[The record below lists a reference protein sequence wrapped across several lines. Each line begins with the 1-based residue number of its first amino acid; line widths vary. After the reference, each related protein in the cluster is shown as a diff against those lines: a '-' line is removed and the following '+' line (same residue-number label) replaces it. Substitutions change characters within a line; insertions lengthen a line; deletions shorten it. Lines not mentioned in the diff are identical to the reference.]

1 MVTIL
6 LGEQGAMIALSSH
19 SDPPLIYFYLKRP
32 VSSGSCHPLIY
43 SDLRR
48 PGSSHSGLLWS
59 IPLGQR
65 DEPIHTSRMYDING
79 PIITRGKAVLCII
92 GLWSFHRKKIA
103 DHVGP
108 ICSIVIM
115 APLRTLIRDDI
126 HSFIHSFIHFEHFYS
141 APSRRLLRSAPDSST
156 AKKESF

>member
-1 MVTIL
+1 MMVTIL
-6 LGEQGAMIALSSH
+6 LGEQGAMIAISSH

-32 VSSGSCHPLIY
+32 VSSRSGHPFIY

-48 PGSSHSGLLWS
+48 PRSSHSGPSLIYSACLDN
-59 IPLGQR
+59 GMKR
-65 DEPIHTSRMYDING
+65 IHTSRLYDIKG

-115 APLRTLIRDDI
+115 ARLRTLIRDDVI
-126 HSFIHSFIHFEHFYS
+126 NYC
-141 APSRRLLRSAPDSST
+141 
-156 AKKESF
+156 

>member
-1 MVTIL
+1 MMVTIL

-32 VSSGSCHPLIY
+32 VSSHRGNPLIY

-48 PGSSHSGLLWS
+48 PGSSHSGPPLIYSALDNGMDGYTSTRRGTEGETLL
-59 IPLGQR
+59 
-65 DEPIHTSRMYDING
+65 YDIWYG
-79 PIITRGKAVLCII
+79 RLYGIKRSHGKAVLCII

-103 DHVGP
+103 DHVDP

-115 APLRTLIRDDI
+115 ARLRTLIRDNMNTV
-126 HSFIHSFIHFEHFYS
+126 
-141 APSRRLLRSAPDSST
+141 R
-156 AKKESF
+156 

>member
-1 MVTIL
+1 MMVTIL

-19 SDPPLIYFYLKRP
+19 SDPPLIYFYL
-32 VSSGSCHPLIY
+32 
-43 SDLRR
+43 RR
-48 PGSSHSGLLWS
+48 PGSSHSGPSLIYS
-59 IPLGQR
+59 LGQR
-65 DEPIHTSRMYDING
+65 DERIHTSRLYDVKG

-115 APLRTLIRDDI
+115 TRLRTLIRDDI
-126 HSFIHSFIHFEHFYS
+126 INYC
-141 APSRRLLRSAPDSST
+141 
-156 AKKESF
+156 